1 MMQVAQERTI
11 RADKATV
18 TPRIVLFEPVYWGAH
33 RKVQRAPLGLLA
45 ISSLLDKEGYS
56 ISIVSQTLYDDPDKK
71 VLEGCKNAICFGITA
86 LTGYQIADGLRMARL
101 VREAYPNLPIV
112 WGGWHP
118 TIEPE
123 TTLESPYVDILV
135 RGVGERTF
143 TELVHALEDGGNLD
157 NIPGVSYKQDGE
169 AYHNPKRPLEDI
181 NNFPPMP
188 YHLIEVERVLSNDEF
203 GDRVLNYISSY
214 GCPNKCG
221 FCSEWALSGRKW
233 TGLSAHRMAD
243 DFERFV
249 KYYKVDCIA
258 INDNQFYLKQDRVR
272 EFCEELLKRNLDV
285 KWDNVAGNI
294 RPLLKWGDEMW
305 ELMYQAGCRSM
316 FVGAESGFQDAL
328 DLIDKNLTVEE
339 TVRFAEKSKKY
350 DIRIVFSLMLGL
362 PWDPDYEKTS
372 RLIDEEIKHTMNLAE
387 KIISISDRHRPSFTI
402 YTPYP
407 GTPLWERALALGVK
421 PPQSLEGWSNWIS
434 RIRNTPWVNPKQAKL
449 SQFISEYIFFFLDPT
464 AYSWVTARVQNP
476 LIRLILK
483 GFYKVFI
490 RIAKLRW
497 RFKFFALPIDYW
509 IYRLGREILGIA

>member
-135 RGVGERTF
+135 RGEGERTF

-203 GDRVLNYISSY
+203 GDRVLNYVSSI
-214 GCPNKCG
+214 GCPYKCG

-258 INDNQFYLKQDRVR
+258 VNDAQFFIHQDRVR
-272 EFCEELLKRNLDV
+272 EFCEELIKRKLDV
-285 KWDNVAGNI
+285 KWDNVEGNI
-294 RPLLKWGDEMW
+294 RPLLQWEDEMW
-305 ELMYQAGCRSM
+305 ELMYRSGCRSLL
-316 FVGAESGFQDAL
+316 VGSESGFPDAL

-339 TVRFAEKSKKY
+339 TIRFAEKSRKHN
-350 DIRIVFSLMLGL
+350 IRVLYSMMLGL
-362 PWDPDYEKTS
+362 PWDSDYTKT
-372 RLIDEEIKHTMNLAE
+372 RQLIDEEIRLTLDLAD
-387 KIISISDRHRPSFTI
+387 KLISMTTRGRVLLAI

-407 GTPLWERALALGVK
+407 GTPMWESAIKLGLE
-421 PPQSLEGWSNWIS
+421 PPQSLEEWENWDQRES
-434 RIRNTPWVNPKQAKL
+434 VTPWVAPGQTKRIK
-449 SQFISEYIFFFLDPT
+449 FIGEHVFFFLDAD
-464 AYSWVTARVQNP
+464 AYSWVTARVSNKFA
-476 LIRLILK
+476 RLLLK
-483 GFYKVFI
+483 GAYKVFI
-490 RIAKLRW
+490 GIAKLRW
-497 RFKFFALPIDYW
+497 RFKFFALPLDYW
-509 IYRLGREILGIA
+509 IYRLGREILGIG